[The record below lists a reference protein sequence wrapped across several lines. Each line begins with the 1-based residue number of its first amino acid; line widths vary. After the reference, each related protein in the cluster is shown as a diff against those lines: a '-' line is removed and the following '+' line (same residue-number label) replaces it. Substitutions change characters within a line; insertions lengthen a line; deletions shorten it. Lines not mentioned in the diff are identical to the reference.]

1 MSALAPQQQIFI
13 TARRLTELEVTREI
27 SRVVASSREDEITL
41 EAIGSLALKV
51 SGVKGIYVKKIV
63 ETNSYFR
70 NAALWNATA
79 NKSVGSAVAAL
90 ATNGQQWG
98 ELRIYFDLKSD
109 SLESPLRF
117 VRFLAQQIEGVLN
130 KSNLEYQGEQFR
142 KQIQTLRSIVAR
154 RKAIHRAKALV
165 ANTRN
170 ISDREAL
177 RTMCSLSRESGKTL
191 HQIAEAFIFS
201 DELKWQ
207 GGQRYRPRQVR
218 PIRFASS
225 RNYWNRY

>member
-27 SRVVASSREDEITL
+27 SRVVSSSREDEIIL

-51 SGVKGIYVKKIV
+51 SGVKGINVEKIV
-63 ETNSYFR
+63 ETNSYFS
-70 NAALWNATA
+70 NTALWNAPDG
-79 NKSVGSAVAAL
+79 KPIGSAVADL
-90 ATNGQQWG
+90 TSNGQKWG
-98 ELRIYFDLKSD
+98 ELRLYFDLASD
-109 SLESPLRF
+109 ALESPLRF

-130 KSNLEYQGEQFR
+130 KSSLEYQSDQFR
-142 KQIQTLRSIVAR
+142 KQIQNLRSIVAR

-170 ISDREAL
+170 TSDQEAL
-177 RTMCSLSRESGKTL
+177 RTMCSLSRESGRTL

-225 RNYWNRY
+225 KNYWNRY

>member
-13 TARRLTELEVTREI
+13 SARRLNELEATREI
-27 SRVVASSREDEITL
+27 SRVASSSREEEVIL

-51 SGVKGIYVKKIV
+51 SGVIGIHVVKIV
-63 ETNSYFR
+63 ETNSYFS
-70 NAALWNATA
+70 NPALWNTPVG
-79 NKSVGSAVAAL
+79 KFVGSTVADL
-90 ATNGQQWG
+90 TSDGQKWG
-98 ELRIYFDLKSD
+98 ELRLYFDLKSD

-117 VRFLAQQIEGVLN
+117 VRFLAQQIEGVLD
-130 KSNLEYQGEQFR
+130 KSRLEIQGEQFR
-142 KQIQTLRSIVAR
+142 KQIQILRSIVAR
-154 RKAIHRAKALV
+154 RKAIHRAKALI

-170 ISDREAL
+170 ISDQEAL
-177 RTMCSLSRESGKTL
+177 RTMCSLSRESGRTL

-225 RNYWNRY
+225 KNYWNRY